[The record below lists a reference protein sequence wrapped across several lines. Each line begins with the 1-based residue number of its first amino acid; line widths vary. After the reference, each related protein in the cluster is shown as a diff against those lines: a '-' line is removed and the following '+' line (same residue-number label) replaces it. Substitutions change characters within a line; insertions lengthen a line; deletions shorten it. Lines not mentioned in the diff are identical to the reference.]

1 MTTICVDTW
10 LYGPLARFAG
20 DPNQM
25 VFANPQ
31 VELPEGSTMRD
42 LLTQLGLPTEERGI
56 TFING
61 ELSAMPGLQ
70 PDLSRELQSKDR
82 VALFHLKAMY
92 PFQYRQ
98 GLPMAEEFS
107 EAMQS
112 SKDGG
117 LHHTYTE
124 DKPEA

>member
-1 MTTICVDTW
+1 MDQICIDTW
-10 LYGPLARFAG
+10 LYGPLARFGG
-20 DPNQM
+20 DPNQN

-31 VELPEGSTMRD
+31 VTLPLGSTMQD
-42 LLTQLGLPTEERGI
+42 LLNALGLPTEERGI

-70 PDLSRELQSKDR
+70 PDLKRQLTDRDR

-92 PFQYRQ
+92 PFQYRH
-98 GLPMAEEFS
+98 GLPLTSEFS
-107 EAMQS
+107 DAMQS

-117 LHHTYTE
+117 LHHTYQE
-124 DKPEA
+124 SE

>member
-1 MTTICVDTW
+1 MDLICIDTW
-10 LYGPLARFAG
+10 LYGPLAAYGG
-20 DPNQM
+20 DPSQM

-31 VELPEGSTMRD
+31 VTLPGGSTVQD
-42 LLTQLGLPTEERGI
+42 LLDAIHLPTVERGI

-70 PDLSRELQSKDR
+70 PDLKRTLADRDR

-92 PFQYRQ
+92 PFQYRH
-98 GLPMAEEFS
+98 GLPLTEEFS
-107 EAMQS
+107 DAMQS

-117 LHHTYTE
+117 LHHTYQT
-124 DKPEA
+124 PE